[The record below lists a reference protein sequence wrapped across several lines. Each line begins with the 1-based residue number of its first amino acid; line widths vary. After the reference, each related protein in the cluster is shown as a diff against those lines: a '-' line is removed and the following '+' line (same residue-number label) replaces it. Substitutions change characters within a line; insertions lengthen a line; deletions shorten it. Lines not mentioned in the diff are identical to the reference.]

1 MIAESPERQ
10 AMREDTIMFT
20 TTRQLDP
27 LRAHREDRLFEVNYV
42 TPRIQRCL
50 KYFALPAV
58 ALLLVTSACNRSVA
72 RSDEALPVFDGITTE
87 FTLTRSRIRKDQQL
101 EVHVRFRNT
110 TSSTK
115 VFRFLDFGV
124 NARLYS
130 NGQLL
135 EDRCEEGLDYPLQVI
150 TLKPGETGKITEK
163 VFTPL
168 CYKLAP
174 GRYSIRFNY
183 NLKALENDSLRTDY
197 EKKYGHP
204 EGGIVPWDGRDHPFT
219 LVE

>member
-1 MIAESPERQ
+1 MILR
-10 AMREDTIMFT
+10 TIPF
-20 TTRQLDP
+20 RWP
-27 LRAHREDRLFEVNYV
+27 KH
-42 TPRIQRCL
+42 
-50 KYFALPAV
+50 FALLVV
-58 ALLLVTSACNRSVA
+58 ALLVATSACNRSVA
-72 RSDEALPVFDGITTE
+72 RKDEPLPVFDGVTTE

-101 EVHVRFRNT
+101 EVHVVIRNT
-110 TSSTK
+110 ASTAK

-135 EDRCEEGLDYPLQVI
+135 EERCEQGLDFPLQVI
-150 TLKPGETGKITEK
+150 TLKPGERSEGTAE
-163 VFTPL
+163 VSTPL

-183 NLKALENDSLRTDY
+183 NLRALEDDSLRTDY

-204 EGGIVPWDGRDHPFT
+204 EGGVVPWDGRDHPFT
-219 LVE
+219 VVE